1 MFSFSVQYCITEKPA
16 TLSFCFSLQHPWTF
30 CYSVGC
36 LCNRDHWFDLKKKK
50 RKRKEGRERIK
61 PKFLSMAYQVF
72 LSCPSSLG
80 QSHLPTFPRALFI
93 PGIRHP
99 QSRSFCVLSFFSVPI
114 SSFTCGPQPHL
125 SPWLGHNQAPT
136 PSNCGNSHS
145 VLPVKCNWQHT
156 MCISFLGLLQQMTTN
171 MVAGNNRHILS
182 QFRRPEVRKQGV
194 LSVCTF

>member
-1 MFSFSVQYCITEKPA
+1 
-16 TLSFCFSLQHPWTF
+16 
-30 CYSVGC
+30 
-36 LCNRDHWFDLKKKK
+36 
-50 RKRKEGRERIK
+50 
-61 PKFLSMAYQVF
+61 MAHQVF

-99 QSRSFCVLSFFSVPI
+99 QGRSFCVLSFFSVPI

-171 MVAGNNRHILS
+171 MVAGNNRHNLS

-194 LSVCTF
+194 LSVCTFWKLQGRISSLQLPCGGGRQSSACSYITPTPASVFTLPSYEDHGLWI